1 MRGAYDDLGDDAG
14 ISLYR
19 VVQECLTNASKHSG
33 ASEVSVELE
42 RTAGGGTRLVVADD
56 GKGFD
61 TAVTR
66 PGLGLLGMRE
76 RSEALG
82 GTFKVEAQAAK
93 GVRIA
98 VELPARAGAAA

>member
-1 MRGAYDDLGDDAG
+1 MSDERQQALG
-14 ISLYR
+14 R
-19 VVQECLTNASKHSG
+19 ER
-33 ASEVSVELE
+33 VSVELE

-82 GTFKVEAQAAK
+82 GTFKVDAQRPRACASRSSCRRELE
-93 GVRIA
+93 VR
-98 VELPARAGAAA
+98 R